1 MFYSWLVDEDAAALA
16 LEKERC
22 DPVARDDA
30 LPSCYSAMD
39 AIGLFNK
46 PSHLRSPSICLFP
59 DF

>member
-1 MFYSWLVDEDAAALA
+1 MFYSWLVDEDAAART

-22 DPVARDDA
+22 DLLARDNA
-30 LPSCYSAMD
+30 LPSYYSAMD

-46 PSHLRSPSICLFP
+46 PSNLRSPSICLFP